1 MNVTI
6 ELECIHRAFA
16 HALLAFH
23 HEAMVR
29 CTRRC
34 SLPRRNAF
42 KLVVYVEESHFA
54 LPSKCE
60 YIERLSVIKQ

>member
-16 HALLAFH
+16 HASLALF
-23 HEAMVR
+23 HEATVK
-29 CTRRC
+29 CTLRC

-42 KLVVYVEESHFA
+42 KLVVYVEESLFT

-60 YIERLSVIKQ
+60 YIERVSVIKQ